1 MNKSMKNLKYL
12 ERKASYIRKK
22 TLKLHLKIP
31 ETRIASSLSPIEI
44 FVALFYGGILKLG
57 KDRLVISKGHGSIAI
72 YSILIDMGLLSQKEL
87 KNIGKENSK
96 IGSIP
101 DIGIPY
107 VDIVNGS
114 LGHGIGQACGIALGV
129 KMKNLKSSVFVLLGD
144 GELYEGSVWEGFM
157 FASHHK
163 LDNLNIIID
172 KNKICMLDYCKNII
186 DLEPLKEKLESFEF
200 SVYEVDG
207 HNLEVLYEVLSKIK
221 KVKKPKVVIAN
232 TIKGKGIP
240 ILENDPLCHIRTLTK
255 EEIAD
260 ILNLL

>member
-1 MNKSMKNLKYL
+1 MENLEYL
-12 ERKASYIRKK
+12 KGKAKYIRKE

-44 FVALFYGGILKLG
+44 FVVLFYGGILKLG
-57 KDRLVISKGHGSIAI
+57 KDRLVISKGHGGIAI
-72 YSILIDMGLLSQKEL
+72 YPILIDMGLLVQEEL

-96 IGSIP
+96 FGSIP
-101 DIGIPY
+101 DIRIPY
-107 VDIVNGS
+107 VNIINGS

-129 KMKNLKSSVFVLLGD
+129 KMKKMKSNVFVLLGD

-172 KNKICMLDYCKNII
+172 KNKICMLDYCKNVI
-186 DLEPLKEKLESFEF
+186 DLEPLQEKLKNFGF

-207 HNLEVLYEVLSKIK
+207 HNLEVLYKVFQKIRK
-221 KVKKPKVVIAN
+221 ERKPKIVIAS
-232 TIKGKGIP
+232 TIKGKGVP
-240 ILENDPLCHIRTLTK
+240 ILENDPLSHIRTLTK
-255 EEIAD
+255 EEISN
-260 ILNLL
+260 ILNTL